1 MGRRKRGASGPPATT
16 QQMAR
21 RAAPLG
27 IADEVNLSFSD
38 EQAKSS
44 STLKTYERFITG
56 KDGWLQW
63 TAAQALPPLSLSADA
78 PGNISR
84 YYIFRTQSL
93 KLGEDLGGQLVAA
106 IAAYYDKN
114 TDCGKDTWQAVS
126 SANGLPAYTA
136 GNPANSSKVKSTKTD
151 HHKAR
156 VRTGDAAPES
166 VDVIEPVH
174 ICAFHAR
181 NLRGRRLHDCDPLA
195 IMLHAGVQMAMTML
209 LRFNELTD
217 VETCHLGRSEEGG
230 SLHPC
235 FSLASTKNSFQRKVY
250 HLVPWPTSLSLDPR
264 YGTFVLLL
272 LFFFLAGC
280 FPVPKMPFSEFFI
293 SSLLAWIHFCC

>member
-27 IADEVNLSFSD
+27 IADEVNLSFAD

-93 KLGEDLGGQLVAA
+93 KLGEDLGGQL
-106 IAAYYDKN
+106 
-114 TDCGKDTWQAVS
+114 AVS

-156 VRTGDAAPES
+156 VRTGDATPES

-174 ICAFHAR
+174 IRAFHAR
-181 NLRGRRLHDCDPLA
+181 NLRGRRLHDCDPLS

-217 VETCHLGRSEEGG
+217 METCHLGQSEEGG

-235 FSLASTKNSFQRKVY
+235 FSLASTKNSFQRKGY

-264 YGTFVLLL
+264 
-272 LFFFLAGC
+272 
-280 FPVPKMPFSEFFI
+280 
-293 SSLLAWIHFCC
+293 

>member
-1 MGRRKRGASGPPATT
+1 
-16 QQMAR
+16 
-21 RAAPLG
+21 
-27 IADEVNLSFSD
+27 
-38 EQAKSS
+38 
-44 STLKTYERFITG
+44 
-56 KDGWLQW
+56 
-63 TAAQALPPLSLSADA
+63 
-78 PGNISR
+78 
-84 YYIFRTQSL
+84 
-93 KLGEDLGGQLVAA
+93 
-106 IAAYYDKN
+106 
-114 TDCGKDTWQAVS
+114 VS

-156 VRTGDAAPES
+156 VRTGDATES

-174 ICAFHAR
+174 IRAFHAR

-217 VETCHLGRSEEGG
+217 METCHLGQSEEGG

-264 YGTFVLLL
+264 YGTLVSLLV
-272 LFFFLAGC
+272 LFFPGWLLSCFENAIFDFSFPHCLYGFIFVANIFRPMYVFL
-280 FPVPKMPFSEFFI
+280 
-293 SSLLAWIHFCC
+293 SSLSCTDLTPCWPLPVGCA

>member
-1 MGRRKRGASGPPATT
+1 MGRRKRGASRPSATM
-16 QQMAR
+16 QKMAR
-21 RAAPLG
+21 RAAPPG
-27 IADEVNLSFSD
+27 IVHEVNLSFAD

-44 STLKTYERFITG
+44 STLKTYKRFITG

-63 TAAQALPPLSLSADA
+63 TAAQALPPLSLSANA

-126 SANGLPAYTA
+126 SVNGLPAYTA

-156 VRTGDAAPES
+156 VRTGDATPES

-174 ICAFHAR
+174 IRAFHAR

-217 VETCHLGRSEEGG
+217 METCHLGQSEEGG

-272 LFFFLAGC
+272 VLFFPGWLLSC
-280 FPVPKMPFSEFFI
+280 SENAIF
-293 SSLLAWIHFCC
+293 